1 MINEERMKI
10 VEIEYKRAIRMG
22 QYQTVR
28 MLNDNVY
35 NEYFKEYLLVRRK
48 KRDTSELERQLR
60 RCCDVAE
67 VIAWK
72 IPIQNNDKE
81 EA

>member
-35 NEYFKEYLLVRRK
+35 NEYFKER
-48 KRDTSELERQLR
+48 TES
-60 RCCDVAE
+60 A
-67 VIAWK
+67 I
-72 IPIQNNDKE
+72 ISNNQVE
-81 EA
+81 